1 MSAPLGSTDP
11 DLRHGRVAVGD
22 GVALHYA
29 ELGPPSGPPVVL
41 LHGWPQHWISWR
53 RVMRVLAAQGHRAI
67 AVDLRGSGGS
77 TIPPGGYD
85 KKTLARDVHTLVGTF
100 DLGRVAVVGN
110 DHGGGVA
117 YAYAAQ
123 WPDEVTHLAVMEYWL
138 AGFGYEQFLAAS
150 PDWDT
155 GANWQLVLFTLPDVA
170 EWLLRGRERELLSWF
185 FWHAAHRQPAV
196 SADDFEE
203 YVRQYSRP
211 GALRA
216 GINYYA
222 AVWQDLEDNKTLAQR
237 KLTMPVLGIGGAANG
252 AGHVAEAL
260 APVVDGDVAS
270 AVIPE
275 AGHWALDEN
284 PNAVARALL
293 DHLAAPTQHPP
304 AVESPA

>member
-1 MSAPLGSTDP
+1 MTAD
-11 DLRHGRVAVGD
+11 DVRHGRVDVGG
-22 GVALHYA
+22 GVWLHYA

-41 LHGWPQHWISWR
+41 LHGWPQYWISWR
-53 RVMRVLAAQGHRAI
+53 RVMAGLAAQGRRAV

-77 TIPPGGYD
+77 AIPSTGYD
-85 KKTLARDVHTLVGTF
+85 KKTLARDVHTLVRT
-100 DLGRVAVVGN
+100 LGPGPVALVGN

-138 AGFGYEQFLAAS
+138 AGFGYEDFLAAT
-150 PDWDT
+150 PDWHIGT
-155 GANWQLVLFTLPDVA
+155 NWQLVLFTLPDVA

-196 SADDFEE
+196 SAEDFEE

-222 AVWQDLEDNKTLAQR
+222 AVWQDIEDNKVLAQR
-237 KLTMPVLGIGGAANG
+237 RLTMPVLGIGGAASG

-260 APVVDGDVAS
+260 APVVDGDVGC

-284 PNAVARALL
+284 PDAVARALL
-293 DHLAAPTQHPP
+293 DFLP
-304 AVESPA
+304 ATASTTRQE